1 MELIEV
7 VKKIT
12 PEMLEDI
19 LKKNKIDWAKIKV
32 LIERYKII
40 VNKVLF
46 DKK

>member
-7 VKKIT
+7 INKIT

-19 LKKNKIDWAKIKV
+19 LKRNKIDWAKIKG

-40 VNKVLF
+40 VNKVLW
-46 DKK
+46 KK